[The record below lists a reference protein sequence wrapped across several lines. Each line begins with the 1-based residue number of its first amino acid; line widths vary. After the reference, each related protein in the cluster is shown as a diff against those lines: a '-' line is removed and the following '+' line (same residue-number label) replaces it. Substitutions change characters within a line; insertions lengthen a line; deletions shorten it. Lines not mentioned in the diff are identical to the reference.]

1 MLENKNKLFLAAIKQ
16 SIWHS
21 LRYPKVRELSADYAE
36 FPHHMLMA

>member
-1 MLENKNKLFLAAIKQ
+1 MFENKNQLFLSAIKQ

-36 FPHHMLMA
+36 FPYPMMMA